1 MNWSERERVPRSV
14 RRPATRELIGRTFS
28 SLRHRNYRLY
38 FGGQIVSMIGNWMQ
52 NADQQWLVV
61 ELNGSEAL
69 LGTEVAIG
77 VAPLFFFAARGGIL
91 AERFPRRKILIV
103 PQCLPIERARITVKL
118 PADSVPVKIGLGDE
132 LELIGYRIDAL
143 PTGSQALQ
151 LTLWWRGVRPATE
164 DWTAFFHITPSA
176 NNAELVGQLDH
187 AITDHEY
194 PPTVWAAG
202 EVVQEEVHISA
213 AKLQPGSYAVWMGL
227 YAPVTQMRAAIKAGP
242 GVVVDNR
249 ALLLEFQ
256 LAP

>member
-1 MNWSERERVPRSV
+1 MSV
-14 RRPATRELIGRTFS
+14 SVSVSPAPSADPATRELIGRTFS

-38 FGGQIVSMIGNWMQ
+38 FGGQIVSLIGNWMQ
-52 NADQQWLVV
+52 NAAQQWLVV

-69 LGTEVAIG
+69 LGTEAAIG

-132 LELIGYRIDAL
+132 VELIGCRIDAL

-151 LTLWWRGVRPATE
+151 LTLGWRGLRPATE

-187 AITDHEY
+187 AITDHQY
-194 PPTVWAAG
+194 PPAVWAAG
-202 EVVQEEVHISA
+202 EVVQENDLRCKSASGQLGSVDGNVH
-213 AKLQPGSYAVWMGL
+213 AVDPH
-227 YAPVTQMRAAIKAGP
+227 ARCCRSRAWRCG
-242 GVVVDNR
+242 
-249 ALLLEFQ
+249 
-256 LAP
+256 